1 MLYCS
6 FGASALSPLYLPY
19 HLHNKQAGTHACSLP
34 SPVLFSISPDK
45 KRAYTSQQPL
55 LPYLVCLGSLR
66 NRGSFPKWG
75 LGLQSAVYSC
85 PLFSLPIFTSVTKYI
100 WARESPES
108 FTLLHGW
115 VLFGTNLA
123 SGSHFPQKWI
133 LPSPHWPL
141 GWYLPRVNRPID
153 EMGSTVWCL
162 NIDRSVNPLL
172 LSLLLHWNAN
182 RRSGHACVM
191 TEPPYPSDQ
200 GASLGLLCISLV
212 SFSALPHCTS
222 CVGAMK
228 PESFWAP
235 LHDMRE
241 GVDGLAYLG

>member
-153 EMGSTVWCL
+153 EVGSTVWCL

-172 LSLLLHWNAN
+172 CSYSFTGMQTEEVAMPVLWQNLHTHQIKGPASVSSVSHLSLSLPSLTLPAVWVPW
-182 RRSGHACVM
+182 SLSLS
-191 TEPPYPSDQ
+191 EPPCMIR
-200 GASLGLLCISLV
+200 G
-212 SFSALPHCTS
+212 
-222 CVGAMK
+222 K
-228 PESFWAP
+228 E
-235 LHDMRE
+235 
-241 GVDGLAYLG
+241 